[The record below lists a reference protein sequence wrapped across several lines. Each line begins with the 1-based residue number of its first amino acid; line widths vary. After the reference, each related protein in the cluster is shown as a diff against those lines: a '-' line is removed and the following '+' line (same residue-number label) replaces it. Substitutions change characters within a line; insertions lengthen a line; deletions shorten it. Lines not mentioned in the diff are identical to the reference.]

1 VAAGFGFSVGFAT
14 DGMLWDWG
22 RPSPQPPPLPEAQF
36 TFATLPGWSRYADAD
51 YFYVPDERLR
61 FVTAGAFQ
69 IVAIAAGPGA
79 TD

>member
-1 VAAGFGFSVGFAT
+1 VAAGFGFSVGLAT
-14 DGMLWDWG
+14 DGMLRGEAIPAAAATAGGPVHVRDAAG
-22 RPSPQPPPLPEAQF
+22 LVALPD
-36 TFATLPGWSRYADAD
+36 TD

-69 IVAIAAGPGA
+69 IVAIAAGPGD